1 MPVKMP
7 SVAGI
12 ILAAG
17 KSRRMGRNKLL
28 LPWQGKPI
36 LQHVLD
42 SAATSPLA
50 PLFLVLDQDNPLL
63 TDQIESGA
71 CRLVP
76 CGSTVYSDSLRAG
89 LLALD
94 DQCAGA
100 MFLLGDQPLVT
111 SATITALITAFQAE
125 PERWVAPV
133 FQGRRGNPVIAPRSW
148 FDRIAALEGDTG
160 PRRYLKDPEAHLKL
174 VAVEDEGVVFDI
186 DSPEEYKA
194 LQER

>member
-1 MPVKMP
+1 
-7 SVAGI
+7 
-12 ILAAG
+12 
-17 KSRRMGRNKLL
+17 MGRNKLL

-50 PLFLVLDQDNPLL
+50 PLFLVLDQENPLL

-111 SATITALITAFQAE
+111 SATITALITAFQAGFLCGCIVNGGNDFDE
-125 PERWVAPV
+125 AV
-133 FQGRRGNPVIAPRSW
+133 FNTYLDAE
-148 FDRIAALEGDTG
+148 AA
-160 PRRYLKDPEAHLKL
+160 K
-174 VAVEDEGVVFDI
+174 F
-186 DSPEEYKA
+186 S
-194 LQER
+194 